1 MNAIVE
7 FPALASLDRMKQID
21 LEYDPELRT
30 LFSWMKPEPRPCFNK
45 EFLEDVSKFESNL
58 EMHQG
63 WIGYRGQPHRI
74 DYMVFGSRV
83 EGVFNLGGDLSMFIQ
98 SIMRGDHATLAHYAN
113 LCVDNM
119 HRRIVGF
126 GADVS
131 TISLVQGKAFGG
143 GFECALASD
152 TIVAEKSATFSLPEV
167 LFNMFPGMGAVS
179 LLGRRMG
186 LRRAEEVVMS
196 GQVFT
201 AAEMHD
207 LGVVDVLADDGM
219 GTDIVRGLI
228 RARQKRQNS
237 YRAMARAKRE
247 YQPVPLSEMKAIVG
261 IWVEAVLQL
270 DARDLRMMAR
280 LVKAQDRLIAR
291 TPKRSKWTKCSRHRS
306 PLASNA

>member
-7 FPALASLDRMKQID
+7 FPALASLDRMKQFD

-30 LFSWMKPEPRPCFNK
+30 VFSWMKPEPRPCFNR
-45 EFLEDVSKFESNL
+45 EFLEDVRKFESTL
-58 EMHQG
+58 ETHQG
-63 WIGYRGQPHRI
+63 WIGYRGQPHRV
-74 DYMVFGSRV
+74 DYAVFGSRV

-98 SIMRGDHATLAHYAN
+98 SIMRRDHATLEYYAN

-119 HRRIVGF
+119 HRRISGF
-126 GADVS
+126 GADIS

-152 TIVAEKSATFSLPEV
+152 MIVAEKSATFSLPEV
-167 LFNMFPGMGAVS
+167 LFNMFPGMGALS

-207 LGVVDVLADDGM
+207 MGVVDVLADDGM
-219 GTDIVRGLI
+219 GTDVVRGLI
-228 RARQKRQNS
+228 RSRQKRQNS
-237 YRAMARAKRE
+237 YRAMARAKRA
-247 YQPVPLSEMKAIVG
+247 YQAVPLAEMKAIVG

-270 DARDLRMMAR
+270 EARDMRMMAR
-280 LVKAQDRLIAR
+280 LVKAQDRLIAL
-291 TPKRSKWTKCSRHRS
+291 TPEEEQVEELFA
-306 PLASNA
+306 PVAAAGNA